1 MNIREIKKL
10 KWNDKNK
17 LIKVAENLFVEIT
30 KTKKV
35 YKVIFKKENKQ
46 IKATIDN
53 IDNITLTQ
61 AKKIVQS
68 FKTKIADKNFNEARK
83 IILRE
88 LAKKTSKKDKEIII
102 QKNKENEKWLLKNII
117 QKFLKTRKRQDKNR
131 IEITL

>member
-53 IDNITLTQ
+53 IDNITFTQ
-61 AKKIVQS
+61 AKKKSCKVLKQKLQI
-68 FKTKIADKNFNEARK
+68 KILMK
-83 IILRE
+83 
-88 LAKKTSKKDKEIII
+88 
-102 QKNKENEKWLLKNII
+102 QEK
-117 QKFLKTRKRQDKNR
+117 
-131 IEITL
+131 